1 MKLILNM
8 NLECHGQRSPV
19 NVAIPPTAPSREDI
33 MYQGPGGCIVGKY
46 NVTNNVCLQSRFS
59 AIVWNAQS
67 REPAVA
73 YLGVFFGCPDPP
85 PRQ

>member
-1 MKLILNM
+1 MKPILNM

-46 NVTNNVCLQSRFS
+46 NVPNKVCLQSRFS
-59 AIVWNAQS
+59 AIVGNDQS
-67 REPAVA
+67 REGWAAKVCQA
-73 YLGVFFGCPDPP
+73 ADNCT
-85 PRQ
+85 